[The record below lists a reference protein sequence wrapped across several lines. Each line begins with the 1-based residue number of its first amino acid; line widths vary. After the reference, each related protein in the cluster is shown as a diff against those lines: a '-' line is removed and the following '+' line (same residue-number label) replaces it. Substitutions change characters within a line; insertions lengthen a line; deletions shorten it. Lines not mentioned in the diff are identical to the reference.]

1 MPYEELTQTYR
12 GTYIDKFGNEYERD
26 LDGKY
31 YKLYP
36 GTRKRTGEVYR
47 DC

>member
-1 MPYEELTQTYR
+1 MPYEKLIQTYE
-12 GTYIDKFGNEYERD
+12 GTYKDRFGNEYE
-26 LDGKY
+26 LEGGTY